1 MRFNRFLSLAALLSV
16 AGSVLAAPIP
26 KPFEVKA
33 GSLEVEVERES
44 GKIEAE
50 VEHGPNEVEVEVTD
64 PTQLNRRRL
73 AARSHPTRS
82 PVASVMDAQKQ
93 LDELTPQIEQAM
105 QGPLGSIEK
114 TVGVHLDSV
123 DTVVHALEGN
133 LASFVGDKPE
143 VLYEN
148 ADGTGQVT
156 DAEFAKYF
164 STFFLTISDM
174 EEMVKHVSGY
184 AVTSA
189 QLNIRNDLAS
199 MKKTLLTIAPGVR
212 ANVANTLATAM
223 SMGTGASG
231 LMLRE

>member
-1 MRFNRFLSLAALLSV
+1 MRFNRLLSLAALLSV
-16 AGSVLAAPIP
+16 AGSVFAAPIP
-26 KPFEVKA
+26 KPFEVEA
-33 GSLEVEVERES
+33 GPLELEREH
-44 GKIEAE
+44 GGTEMEAE
-50 VEHGPNEVEVEVTD
+50 LGNNEVEVEVAD
-64 PTQLNRRRL
+64 PTQLNHRRL

-93 LDELTPQIEQAM
+93 LDDLTPQIEQAM

-114 TVGVHLDSV
+114 TVGVHLTSV

-133 LASFVGDKPE
+133 LASFIGDKPE

-174 EEMVKHVSGY
+174 EEMIKHVSGY

-199 MKKTLLTIAPGVR
+199 MKKTLRTLAPEVQ

-231 LMLRE
+231 VMVRE